1 MGVVHGVRPG
11 ASEIGSLP
19 VFEYGCATQPVHPA
33 LLKSHPLPN
42 HPPYSVPSCTP
53 LQDNRSGQDRAE
65 SVLLNDFDKAF
76 VENGI
81 TDSLKS
87 KTVVGSTTNTIS
99 CGDIIARDSSRRRHD
114 MRLNPKDIL
123 ERNEDRGQEQN
134 NETST
139 ALEPFPGS
147 IMIQP
152 TLPPEPRTGDSE
164 SDPLPAPEQQI
175 RLLELD
181 QEQDESQNQEW
192 SYTPMAM
199 VAEPGTK
206 KISTAQGGFTSSSE
220 IADSTCAS
228 LLAHSVESD
237 QHKREADS
245 CNAGRC
251 QSPFTA
257 RHRGSDTGS
266 MEPMVAVVVPAL
278 SPSHRK
284 GSAVLKGK
292 GSKCQSKQRP
302 LRTRQQKAPRKSIR
316 QTLESHGHC
325 SPGIPTQLCNDGRVG
340 SDTSGT
346 SSPCG
351 DSDEDYTAG
360 SDDSD
365 SLLPPHVDLSLSL
378 SLGIGLRE
386 SLVIIERLSGSLAR
400 SVRSAAVTERS
411 VSSTR
416 AGSRQFTR
424 SSPVVPGSSAGQ
436 TLGPRLLSP
445 EDISSL
451 VSAFAQKLLELRRDS
466 WTGATDAMNDEVA
479 GVVAERGGE
488 DRRFGEPGIKR
499 PRWTR
504 EDDARLKD
512 LKMRGWHWWEIKQQF
527 PGRTKSALQQRWST
541 QGKHRQ

>member
-1 MGVVHGVRPG
+1 MVGKR
-11 ASEIGSLP
+11 A
-19 VFEYGCATQPVHPA
+19 CATQPVHAA

-42 HPPYSVPSCTP
+42 RLPYSVPSCNP
-53 LQDNRSGQDRAE
+53 LQDNRSSQDRAE
-65 SVLLNDFDKAF
+65 PVLLNDFDKAF

-87 KTVVGSTTNTIS
+87 ETVVGSTTNTIS
-99 CGDIIARDSSRRRHD
+99 CGNIIARDSWQRRHD

-123 ERNEDRGQEQN
+123 KRNEDRGQEQN

-139 ALEPFPGS
+139 ALESFPGS

-152 TLPPEPRTGDSE
+152 SLLPEPRTGD
-164 SDPLPAPEQQI
+164 
-175 RLLELD
+175 
-181 QEQDESQNQEW
+181 N
-192 SYTPMAM
+192 TPMAM

-206 KISTAQGGFTSSSE
+206 KISTVQGDFTSRES
-220 IADSTCAS
+220 ADSTCAS

-237 QHKREADS
+237 QHTREADS

-266 MEPMVAVVVPAL
+266 MEPMVVVVVPAL
-278 SPSHRK
+278 SPGHRK
-284 GSAVLKGK
+284 GSAALKGK

-302 LRTRQQKAPRKSIR
+302 LRTRQQKTLRKSIR
-316 QTLESHGHC
+316 QTLESRGRC
-325 SPGIPTQLCNDGRVG
+325 SPGTPTKLCNDGGVE

-365 SLLPPHVDLSLSL
+365 SVIKPLKRRKLSSQL
-378 SLGIGLRE
+378 
-386 SLVIIERLSGSLAR
+386 
-400 SVRSAAVTERS
+400 AVTSPCRPQ
-411 VSSTR
+411 
-416 AGSRQFTR
+416 SRPQPRHWVARVCTR
-424 SSPVVPGSSAGQ
+424 SSPVVPGSSTGQ
-436 TLGPRLLSP
+436 TLGPQLLSP
-445 EDISSL
+445 EDISAL

-466 WTGATDAMNDEVA
+466 WTGAMDIMNAEVA
-479 GVVAERGGE
+479 GVVAERGSE

-499 PRWTR
+499 PRWTQ

-512 LKMRGWHWWEIKQQF
+512 LKMRGWHWWEIKQEF

-541 QGKHRQ
+541 FPAREASPVTDMQQQ